1 MSLRAG
7 FLIPFLIIDVIM
19 VQYFKGTA
27 IYYVLALEVIIMS
40 VSLLC
45 KQAKTQILFRKIIL
59 FQFFVILFTV
69 TGIVHAQV
77 APQLTSIS
85 PTSAQ
90 RGQTI
95 DIILEGKNIDETA
108 EIWLSKKGITAEIKQ
123 RTQVPTVRF
132 DGIGISGQVPSNPRL
147 LLSFEISPDTPLG
160 NHQIRLITSNGVSNP
175 QNFLVGN
182 LPEMNEKEPNNA
194 SERANLLELPVTVS
208 GVVSSIDDLDSFK
221 FKLKKGARLICDIS
235 AQRMGSPLDTYL
247 ELYDPNGKEVA
258 KSRDGN
264 GLDSFIDYTT
274 QVEGE
279 FTLNLRDVRFQ
290 GGGNYRY
297 RLSIGEL
304 PYLHNVFPLGGK
316 RGAVNN
322 VTVSGANL
330 GSISILQL
338 DISPDAEI
346 GIQELRVTT
355 PNGLETNPYP
365 FTIGEFNETNEN
377 EPNDA
382 LKQENA
388 IGTPITVNGKIQKA
402 GDVDRYMI
410 KVEKGA
416 RLVCSVNSR
425 QHRSKLDPILT
436 IYSHKQGETAE
447 SVTEQVL
454 TVNDDA
460 SGTDAQTTFTFPEAG
475 NYGLSIRDLNSSG
488 GEDYPYRLTIRPLK
502 PDFRINVNADNPRI
516 ARGGTFMIT
525 VSAARL
531 DGFNGALRFYS
542 PDLPK
547 GFIVSP
553 TIMYPGQNQALL
565 TITAPIDAPLGL
577 HPFTIVGVG
586 AIGGNRIESSTTPKA
601 ILLTVLDEPPFTLAF
616 ADVEISVTHNKTTN
630 FHVIANRQGGF
641 NGPIGLSVQGVPARI
656 SGGKATIPA
665 GQNST
670 VISLRAGTVERR
682 EQFSVVPTPGT
693 SYISV
698 SGSANV
704 NRENY
709 TESSPAIPLTVV
721 EAPFIV
727 TVEPLRFS
735 IVFPKAEENDKV
747 ASDETET
754 VAVSNPPPTEQTDP
768 VDTEKVDSTTK
779 SAKLTM
785 SIVRRGSFTDTV
797 TIKPI
802 TVPEGI
808 TIPDA
813 TIPINEND
821 VTVDLKALGSL
832 EAKTYQ
838 VRFRA
843 TAIINGQAFTQDSP
857 IINVKIIR

>member
-1 MSLRAG
+1 MS
-7 FLIPFLIIDVIM
+7 D
-19 VQYFKGTA
+19 
-27 IYYVLALEVIIMS
+27 
-40 VSLLC
+40 SLLC
-45 KQAKTQILFRKIIL
+45 RQAKPQNLFHKIIL
-59 FQFFVILFTV
+59 FQVLVILFTV
-69 TGIVHAQV
+69 VGIVNAQV

-85 PTSAQ
+85 PAAAQ

-95 DIILEGKNIDETA
+95 EIVLEGKNIDETA
-108 EIWLSKKGITAEIKQ
+108 EIWLSKKGINAEIKQ
-123 RTQVPTVRF
+123 RTPIPTVRF
-132 DGIGISGQVPSNPRL
+132 DGSGISGQVPSNPRL
-147 LLSFEISPDTPLG
+147 LLSFEIAPDAPLG
-160 NHQIRLITSNGVSNP
+160 NHQIRLITPNGVSNP

-182 LPEMNEKEPNNA
+182 LPEINEKEPNNVP
-194 SERANLLELPVTVS
+194 EQANLLELPATVS

-235 AQRMGSPLDTYL
+235 AQRIGSPLDTYL

-274 QVEGE
+274 QIEGE
-279 FTLNLRDVRFQ
+279 WTLNLRDVRFQ

-316 RGAVNN
+316 RGAVNS
-322 VTVSGANL
+322 VAVSGANL
-330 GSISILQL
+330 GSINTLQL
-338 DISPDAEI
+338 EISPDADI
-346 GIQELRVTT
+346 GIQELRVNT

-365 FTIGEFNETNEN
+365 FTIGEFNEANEN

-382 LKQENA
+382 LKQENS

-402 GDVDRYMI
+402 GDVDRFII
-410 KVEKGA
+410 KAEKGT

-454 TVNDDA
+454 SVNDDA
-460 SGTDAQTTFTFPEAG
+460 SGTDAQITFTFPEAG
-475 NYGLSIRDLNSSG
+475 NYGLSIRDLNSAG

-516 ARGGTFMIT
+516 ARGGTLMMT

-547 GFIVSP
+547 GFIVNP
-553 TIMYPGQNQALL
+553 TIMYPNQNQALL

-577 HPFTIVGVG
+577 HPFTIVGIG
-586 AIGGNRIESSTTPKA
+586 AIGGNRIEASTSPKG
-601 ILLTVLDEPPFTLAF
+601 ILLTVMDKPPFTLAF

-630 FHVIANRQGGF
+630 FHVIANRQNGF
-641 NGPIGLSVQGVPARI
+641 NGPIGLNVQGVPARI

-665 GQNST
+665 GQNSA

-698 SGSANV
+698 TGSANV
-704 NRENY
+704 DRENY

-721 EAPFIV
+721 AAPFIV

-735 IVFPKAEENDKV
+735 IVFPKDDENEEV
-747 ASDETET
+747 ASDETVT
-754 VAVSNPPPTEQTDP
+754 VAVSNPPPTKQTES
-768 VDTEKVDSTTK
+768 VDTEITDSTTK

-821 VTVDLKALGSL
+821 VTVDLKALSSL

>member
-1 MSLRAG
+1 MSA
-7 FLIPFLIIDVIM
+7 
-19 VQYFKGTA
+19 
-27 IYYVLALEVIIMS
+27 
-40 VSLLC
+40 SLFYR
-45 KQAKTQILFRKIIL
+45 QAKTQILPHKIIL
-59 FQFFVILFTV
+59 FQILVILFAATS
-69 TGIVHAQV
+69 IVHAQV

-95 DIILEGKNIDETA
+95 EITLEGKNIDENA
-108 EIWLSKKGITAEIKQ
+108 QIWLSKKGITAEIKQ
-123 RTQVPTVRF
+123 RTPIPTVRF
-132 DGIGISGQVPSNPRL
+132 DGSGISGQVPSNPRL
-147 LLSFEISPDTPLG
+147 LLSFEIAPDAPLG

-182 LPEMNEKEPNNA
+182 LPEINEKEPN
-194 SERANLLELPVTVS
+194 SVPEQANMLELPVTVS

-279 FTLNLRDVRFQ
+279 FTLNLRDVRFL

-322 VTVSGANL
+322 VTVTGANL
-330 GSISILQL
+330 GSINTLQL
-338 DISPDAEI
+338 NISPDAEI
-346 GIQELRVTT
+346 GIQELRVKIPNT
-355 PNGLETNPYP
+355 PSSYILETNPYP
-365 FTIGEFNETNEN
+365 FIIGEFNETNEN

-402 GDVDRYMI
+402 GDIDRFII
-410 KVEKGA
+410 KAEKGTS
-416 RLVCSVNSR
+416 LVCSVNSR

-436 IYSHKQGETAE
+436 IYSHKPGETAE

-454 TVNDDA
+454 SVNDDA
-460 SGTDAQTTFTFPEAG
+460 SGTDAQITFTFPNAG
-475 NYGLSIRDLNSSG
+475 NYGLSIRDLNSAG

-502 PDFRINVNADNPRI
+502 PDFRININADNPRV

-525 VSAARL
+525 VSVARL

-547 GFIVSP
+547 GFIISP

-586 AIGGNRIESSTTPKA
+586 AIGGNRIEASTSPKA
-601 ILLTVLDEPPFTLAF
+601 SLLTVMDKPPFTLTF
-616 ADVEISVTHNKTTN
+616 ADVQLSVTHNKTTN
-630 FHVIANRQGGF
+630 FHVIANRQNGY

-704 NRENY
+704 DRENY

-735 IVFPKAEENDKV
+735 IVFPKAEENDAKENDKI
-747 ASDETET
+747 ASDESAT
-754 VAVSNPPPTEQTDP
+754 VAVSNPSPTEQTNP
-768 VDTEKVDSTTK
+768 VDTKLAAPTTK

-785 SIVRRGSFTDTV
+785 SIVRRGSFTDIV

-808 TIPDA
+808 SIPDA

-821 VTVDLKALGSL
+821 VTVDLKALSSL

-838 VRFRA
+838 VKFRA
-843 TAIINGQAFTQDSP
+843 TAIINGRAFTQDSP
-857 IINVKIIR
+857 VINVKIIR